1 MVLCL
6 WTGLDQL
13 RQVGKKHKRVSLG
26 TSKSSSGG
34 QSSPPLLK
42 GPRPKRSK
50 VKVPIVEEGE
60 TFDDSDHD
68 ADWQPCSVQR
78 SPSRFIGSLSTSRSS
93 PDVVK
98 AADKIRK
105 KYRGASSSQP
115 TKQYRYT
122 KDVMKAEAS
131 DCGVYEDGW
140 PADIYWFRRFV
151 RGCAV
156 ERGKRY
162 NFASQTVVHVQ
173 RCLWWIC
180 RSGPRASQ
188 APPQFDIQMLT
199 RDALTAY
206 RDYLNSVGLEHST
219 VSIWFQTSRVYLD

>member
-1 MVLCL
+1 VSLDC
-6 WTGLDQL
+6 GLDQL
-13 RQVGKKHKRVSLG
+13 RQGSSQGSSLGRRSTVSDDLGVHSSRQVGKKHKRVSF
-26 TSKSSSGG
+26 SESSSGG

-78 SPSRFIGSLSTSRSS
+78 SPSRFTGSLSTSRSSRLSS

-105 KYRGASSSQP
+105 KYRSASSSQP

-122 KDVMKAEAS
+122 KDVMKAQAS
-131 DCGVYEDGW
+131 DCGVYEDAW
-140 PADIYWFRRFV
+140 PADLYWFRAFRTWL
-151 RGCAV
+151 CS
-156 ERGKRY
+156 EWSKSY
-162 NFASQTVVHVQ
+162 NFASQTVVRVQ
-173 RCLWWIC
+173 RYLWWIC
-180 RSGPRASQ
+180 RSGPQ
-188 APPQFDIQMLT
+188 AQPQFDIQMLT
-199 RDALTAY
+199 HDSLTAY
-206 RDYLNSVGLEHST
+206 RD
-219 VSIWFQTSRVYLD
+219 